1 MAAWDKLMALPKQQ
15 YPSFKAL
22 RKRQKAEP
30 YANVEATINH
40 KKADLEFPKNAVP
53 LGQLMP
59 VSDKNVK
66 AIEVYYGGMSI
77 APTHMHKVRFSRID
91 WFIPDLPP
99 DSVDGVNQLLE
110 DDRASLRIRS
120 GQFEQFIRLLNNIK
134 AWKYPDPI
142 PDYHSIQHRLLIVVY
157 YQDGTKWALA
167 SDSRFEKDQ
176 YLEAMIVPDFDFA
189 SEPEKY
195 DFVYISLRDVLLLMQ
210 HLDDRVPVFLE
221 RYDNPPYSVNERRQW
236 KELLDQP

>member
-1 MAAWDKLMALPKQQ
+1 MALPEQQ

-30 YANVEATINH
+30 YANVEASIDH
-40 KKADLEFPKNAVP
+40 KKTNLEFPKHAVP

-59 VSDKNVK
+59 VSDKNIK
-66 AIEVYYGGMSI
+66 AIEVYYGGDFA
-77 APTHMHKVRFSRID
+77 APTHTHKVRFSRIV
-91 WFIPDLPP
+91 WIFPYFPS
-99 DSVDGVNQLLE
+99 DSDGSFNRLLE
-110 DDRASLRIRS
+110 DDCARLRVRS
-120 GQFEQFIRLLNNIK
+120 GQFGQFIHLLNNIK

-142 PDYHSIQHRLLIVVY
+142 LDYHSMQHQLMIVVY
-157 YQDGTKWALA
+157 YQDGTKWALGVNR
-167 SDSRFEKDQ
+167 RFAQDK

-195 DFVYISLRDVLLLMQ
+195 DFVYISLRDVVLLMQ
-210 HLDDRVPVFLE
+210 HVDERVPVFL
-221 RYDNPPYSVNERRQW
+221 RRRDNPPYSVNERRQW